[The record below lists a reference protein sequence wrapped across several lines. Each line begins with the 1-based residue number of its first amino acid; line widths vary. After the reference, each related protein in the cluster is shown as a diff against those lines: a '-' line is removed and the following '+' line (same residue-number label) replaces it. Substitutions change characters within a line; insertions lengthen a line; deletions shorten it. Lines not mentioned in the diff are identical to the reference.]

1 MDDVRS
7 LQEACLRDRQE
18 RDQWHHAFL
27 SEQEKCKNLQLRLTL
42 EAEHAAKLL
51 DTVSQRRKA
60 QQGEVTAAIS
70 YQKTLLELTAL
81 QETHLESVQAHH
93 VQLEMLQDE
102 LDKARRTMA
111 ALAAD
116 LDKERK
122 DRAVQVADLTTQLQE
137 RAAASAA
144 EMAALHESYGGQLAL
159 LEDFKNQLLEDKA
172 AAEERWGKERAALK
186 AESAAAATMTAA
198 AVAAGGGSGEAAWKA
213 RLMRLRGEAEVIRRE
228 RDAAHAALQ
237 AAGITAPPPST
248 GAQLAPAA
256 GMPAGGAIGGGSGL
270 SAQVAANGTGSWPEG
285 NVSTDSPVFQ
295 AMHPQKQALR
305 HAYEPGQHQQHQH
318 PHQLQGLQGQ
328 HQQHQQQQL
337 QHQQQISNQQP
348 PPAGYYF
355 TRGSRRGGVLGGAPR
370 IAVGRPICRPG
381 PGEPGGGT
389 PFTPQYQQQQQPGLG
404 SVNSAAPVQAKTDPA
419 PSHPGDLGARR

>member
-144 EMAALHESYGGQLAL
+144 EMAALHESCMGGRKSRRGLVL
-159 LEDFKNQLLEDKA
+159 GPNLDDK
-172 AAEERWGKERAALK
+172 ESWNFITTF
-186 AESAAAATMTAA
+186 SAAATSSTFAFLGFQTALHHANATVTRSFPLKLAFNFYSRPGRRGAA
-198 AVAAGGGSGEAAWKA
+198 GTVRGLQEPAAGGQGSGGGAVGQRA
-213 RLMRLRGEAEVIRRE
+213 R
-228 RDAAHAALQ
+228 
-237 AAGITAPPPST
+237 
-248 GAQLAPAA
+248 GAQ
-256 GMPAGGAIGGGSGL
+256 GGECRCGHH
-270 SAQVAANGTGSWPEG
+270 
-285 NVSTDSPVFQ
+285 DS
-295 AMHPQKQALR
+295 
-305 HAYEPGQHQQHQH
+305 
-318 PHQLQGLQGQ
+318 
-328 HQQHQQQQL
+328 
-337 QHQQQISNQQP
+337 SSC
-348 PPAGYYF
+348 
-355 TRGSRRGGVLGGAPR
+355 GSRRR
-370 IAVGRPICRPG
+370 KR
-381 PGEPGGGT
+381 
-389 PFTPQYQQQQQPGLG
+389 
-404 SVNSAAPVQAKTDPA
+404 
-419 PSHPGDLGARR
+419 